1 MQDDSM
7 VIVYHF
13 CFYSLDILIEK
24 RCFSGVAGGQNI
36 YVSAFSCHPQDTC
49 KAQDHMTPLALKCLA
64 PLNRLILRPTRSYF
78 LTELLRSR

>member
-36 YVSAFSCHPQDTC
+36 YVSAFSCHPQDRVPVRRKIT
-49 KAQDHMTPLALKCLA
+49 
-64 PLNRLILRPTRSYF
+64 
-78 LTELLRSR
+78 